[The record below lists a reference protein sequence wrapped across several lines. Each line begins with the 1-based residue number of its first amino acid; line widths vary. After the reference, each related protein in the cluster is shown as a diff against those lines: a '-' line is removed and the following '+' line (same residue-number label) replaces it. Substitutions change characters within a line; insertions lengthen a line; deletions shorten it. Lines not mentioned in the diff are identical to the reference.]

1 MNKRILMIIALLLL
15 PAVLLSG
22 CSASTLRLRDFV
34 SQATTSLST
43 SQQAAPT
50 AALATT
56 QEVQVAAVQGATAA
70 QGTTASGDVLT
81 ALEDR
86 LGQIYN
92 QVNPSVVNIQVVLKA
107 GSSSGSLPDF
117 PGFPSLPQG
126 TPQQGAQGSGFVW
139 DKNGHIVTNN
149 HVVENAD
156 TITVV
161 FSDGTT
167 VPAEVVGTDPDS
179 DLAVIKVDVPADK
192 LQPIQIA
199 DSNQVKVGQIAVA
212 IGNPFGLEGTM
223 TVGFVSALGRSLPVS
238 ARAEIGGASFT
249 IPDIIQTDAPI
260 NPGNSGGVLV
270 NDEGQLIGVPTAIE
284 SSSGQSAGIGFAV
297 PSSIV
302 QRVAPALIEKGS
314 VQHPWIGI
322 SGTTLT
328 SELAKAM
335 NLDENQRGALV
346 ISVTSGSPAEKA
358 GLRGSN
364 QQADISGQQA
374 QVGGDVIVGIGGQP
388 VTAFDDL
395 VSYLAQNAAVGD
407 KITLTVL
414 RDGKETPI
422 EVTLEARP
430 GDSASQSR
438 STADQQPDQGTTG
451 NAWLGI
457 EGMTLTTDVAQAMQ
471 LDPGQTGVLVVTVV
485 ADGPADQAGLQG
497 GFRSVTISG
506 QSVMVGGDVI
516 VAMDQQQIT
525 GIEDLQTFMQGAGP
539 GQQVKLTILRNGTR
553 QGTID
558 VTLGERPTSEQ

>member
-15 PAVLLSG
+15 PAVVLSG
-22 CSASTLRLRDFV
+22 CSASTLRLRDFL
-34 SQATTSLST
+34 SQATTSPST
-43 SQQAAPT
+43 SQPAVPT

-56 QEVQVAAVQGATAA
+56 QEVQVTAA
-70 QGTTASGDVLT
+70 QAATSSGDVLT

-86 LGQIYN
+86 LGQIYD
-92 QVNPSVVNIQVVLKA
+92 QVNPSVVNIQVVLQA
-107 GSSSGSLPDF
+107 GSSTGSLPQF
-117 PGFPSLPQG
+117 PGFPSLPQDI
-126 TPQQGAQGSGFVW
+126 PQQGAQGSGFVW
-139 DKNGHIVTNN
+139 DKEGHIVTNN

-161 FSDGTT
+161 FSDGTS
-167 VPAEVVGTDPDS
+167 VPAEVVGADPDS

-192 LQPIQIA
+192 LQPVQVA
-199 DSNQVKVGQIAVA
+199 DSDQVKVGQIAVA

-238 ARAEIGGASFT
+238 TRTSVGGASFT

-284 SSSGQSAGIGFAV
+284 SSSGQNAGIGFAV

-302 QRVAPALIEKGS
+302 QKVAPALIENGS

-322 SGTTLT
+322 TGTSLT

-335 NLDENQRGALV
+335 NLDETQRGALV
-346 ISVTSGSPAEKA
+346 INVTNGSPAEKA
-358 GLRGSN
+358 GLRGSSR
-364 QQADISGQQA
+364 QVDINGRQA
-374 QVGGDVIVGIGGQP
+374 QVGGDVIVAIGGQP
-388 VTAFDDL
+388 AKGMDDL
-395 VSYLAQNAAVGD
+395 ISYLAQNTAVGD
-407 KITLTVL
+407 KITLTIL
-414 RDGKETPI
+414 RDGKETQV

-430 GDSASQSR
+430 GDSALQGR
-438 STADQQPDQGTTG
+438 STTGQQPDQGTTG

-457 EGMTLTTDVAQAMQ
+457 EGMTLTADVAQAME
-471 LDPGQTGVLVVTVV
+471 LDQGQTGVLVVTVV

-497 GFRSVTISG
+497 GYRRVTING

-525 GIEDLQTFMQGAGP
+525 GIEDLQTFMKGARP
-539 GQQVKLTILRNGTR
+539 GQQVKLTTLRNGTR